1 MNLKK
6 YIVILVISFIVFLGI
21 IGGSYLYL
29 NNAEA
34 RLQDPDFIAI
44 IEDNHELVPPA
55 ADDEVVI
62 NTLLLGVDEARS
74 DTIIVVRYN
83 KETHQIAMI
92 SIPRDTRVD
101 IPGYGYMKMNAAV
114 GKKEGAALA
123 MKTVS
128 NFLDIPIH
136 HYVEVDF
143 KGVEKIVNIM
153 GGVKID
159 VPQNM
164 KYIDPAQ
171 NLYIDIKKGVQV
183 LKGEQALHF
192 LRYRSGYADQDLG
205 RIKAQQEFAKA
216 FIDKLTSPAMIPKA
230 VNLIN
235 AMVENTNTNLQQNE
249 IAAYIMDI
257 GKIDTGNI
265 KMYTVPGEGKFVSI
279 VAYFIHDQ
287 SKLEE
292 TMTEMNE
299 YIGSKANQTSQ
310 TIPNTSEPLEQKVDE
325 VIKDDIKI
333 EILNSTKTKGLA
345 STLKLE
351 LQKKGYE
358 IAKIGDTKDLTYS
371 YSRVIDRRGN
381 QKNLELVAKETGI
394 NIVDSDINPSYDFDI
409 TIIIGNDR
417 TK

>member
-1 MNLKK
+1 MILKK

-21 IGGSYLYL
+21 IGGSYMYL

-34 RLQDPDFIAI
+34 RLQDPEFIEA

-83 KETHQIAMI
+83 KQTHQIAMI

-101 IPGYGYMKMNAAV
+101 IPGYGYTKMNAAV

-128 NFLDIPIH
+128 NFLNIPIH

-153 GGVKID
+153 GGVKIN

-205 RIKAQQEFAKA
+205 RIKAQQDFAKA

-235 AMVENTNTNLQQNE
+235 AMIENTSTNLQQEE

-265 KMYTVPGEGKFVSI
+265 KMYTVPGEGKFVNI

-310 TIPNTSEPLEQKVDE
+310 TIPNTSKPLEEKVDE
-325 VIKDDIKI
+325 IIKDDIKI